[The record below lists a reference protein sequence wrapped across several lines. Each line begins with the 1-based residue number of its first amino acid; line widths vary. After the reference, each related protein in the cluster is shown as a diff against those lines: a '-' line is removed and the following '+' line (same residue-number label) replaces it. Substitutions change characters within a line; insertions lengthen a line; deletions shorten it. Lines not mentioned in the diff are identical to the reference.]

1 MVFNSRMKMHHVLLF
16 CFLSAAPRDG
26 NCVGAEMLLHPEGG
40 SITAE
45 CRFSF
50 SGRRKLLCRDACTDG
65 NILMETEGQAAQRG
79 RYSIRYREGTFPVS
93 STVLHVSITQL
104 TKSDSGRYWCVLKR
118 PFLPDSYQEFEIRV
132 TDAPKTSPDGL
143 KQPDPQR
150 TEETRAED
158 CSEAS
163 VAAEILKTTLTCHDD
178 HGICRSCSVSCSFIS
193 GLSQLENGHF
203 PPAGAASQWFFTVS
217 VSQSCHISTIPLMHT
232 HI

>member
-150 TEETRAED
+150 TEETRAEGYVLPLSVCVAVLLAAAVLLLYKWKLRRRCD
-158 CSEAS
+158 VPDLPEMCSR
-163 VAAEILKTTLTCHDD
+163 LQMCRLH
-178 HGICRSCSVSCSFIS
+178 HIC
-193 GLSQLENGHF
+193 
-203 PPAGAASQWFFTVS
+203 
-217 VSQSCHISTIPLMHT
+217 
-232 HI
+232 